1 MLRFITILLL
11 TQTELKTRGTVC
23 QITFKRQVIGFDS
36 SGALRVKNNG
46 KEDNSNDFTNQ
57 GIKHVHHFLLEF

>member
-11 TQTELKTRGTVC
+11 TQTELKTRGIVG

-36 SGALRVKNNG
+36 SGALRVQNND
-46 KEDNSNDFTNQ
+46 KKDNSNDFTNQ
-57 GIKHVHHFLLEF
+57 GIKFVHHFLLEF